1 MVSSRRSAGARPAT
15 VTSLPHRMTAPTA
28 TPPADAPRRPLWRT
42 LVLGF
47 VLFVAG
53 WGAFIALFGPGWFK
67 RRVEERI
74 TQYIHRPAH
83 LGPISVNPYTLTFR
97 VDSVRI
103 DDRDGGP
110 LFQWDRLAVTYR
122 LKSFLKS
129 GEVVFSAIQLVR
141 PYGRFRLSTAGT
153 LSIQDILDSIAAT
166 PSRPLPPLAIGH
178 LQIEQLRLEWYD
190 SARTAPFYTQL
201 GPASIDLRDFTT
213 RRDSLSRY
221 TFAGRTEQD
230 ERFSWKGTLGVT
242 PFASEGEIR
251 LENLKVAKY
260 APYYGDALRARIAS
274 GTLDLDARYAV
285 KADPKQRVNQLIGGT
300 LDIHDLALALDG
312 VTPVR
317 LGTLHIGGLDADAV
331 AHTATLR
338 ELAIARLALDV
349 VRSPDGAINL
359 SGLLASAKTNTPARA
374 STRGTNHAKN
384 ANVALRARPT
394 IATRTKPTVATR
406 VKPTVAVA
414 PALKDSAAALS
425 APWTWTVHR
434 LALDS
439 ASVTLLDSV
448 PTLVGKLKATYV
460 AARVDTL
467 SSNPDIASRAHAEFT
482 LEGGGRFV
490 LDARGPLARKRGTFK
505 LLLDSL
511 PMFRADPWI
520 AAAGG
525 RLALTSGRLHLDLA
539 GPFDLSDATNPSATI
554 NGSLRVDNL
563 GTQERADGDPFL
575 SWRSFSFDGITYD
588 TKAATLEIAE
598 VRLDRPVVLMDID
611 SAGVSNFAHLFP
623 KAAKAPVDSATRMAS
638 ADSAAADSAFVGPKA
653 PPPARSDTAL
663 SQDSTSKLRRITVGR
678 VTLANGAFRITDE
691 SVSPTMRL
699 TIGRLSGTTGRFDS
713 DNVNRGEL
721 ALSAMVDEVAP
732 LTIKGQLNPLAD
744 AQESILE
751 FDATGVDLLPFA
763 GYSGRYLGYLIAK
776 GKMKTRLHWQ
786 LKQRRVKSENVLT
799 LDGFTFGDKV
809 THPDAT
815 SLPVKFGFAVLRDR
829 SGQIVLDVPVEGS
842 LDDPDFSFGRVIV
855 RALLN
860 ILRNIVSAPFK
871 LLGSLFGGGS
881 ADLSE
886 APFDAGASVLTAE
899 ATSRLDALRKSLA
912 ERPELKLSIEGA
924 VDTVVDRLSLRRLA
938 LDKRLRA
945 QAPIMTDTALLL
957 PSVRNARLAAEFA
970 ALFPTDSVVAAARA
984 SRRPLAEALAGR
996 DVEPRVLDVIVIGA
1010 AELRAL
1016 ADARARA
1023 CRDYLLAGDAPP
1035 VERVFLAATAAAP
1048 VAGGRKATFK
1058 LE

>member
-1 MVSSRRSAGARPAT
+1 
-15 VTSLPHRMTAPTA
+15 MTAPA
-28 TPPADAPRRPLWRT
+28 SNDALPAAAPRRHLWRNIA
-42 LVLGF
+42 LGF
-47 VLFVAG
+47 ALFVAA

-67 RRVEERI
+67 RRVEDRI

-122 LKSFLKS
+122 LKSFVQS
-129 GEVVFSAIQLVR
+129 GEVVFSAIQVVR
-141 PYGRFRLSTAGT
+141 PYVRFRLSAAGV
-153 LSIQDILDSIAAT
+153 LSIQDILDSLAAT

-178 LQIEQLRLEWYD
+178 LQIEQMRFEWYD
-190 SARTAPFYTQL
+190 SARTKPFYTQL
-201 GPASIDLRDFTT
+201 GPATIDLRDFST

-260 APYYGDALRARIAS
+260 APYYGDALRAQVVG
-274 GTLDLDARYAV
+274 GTLDLDAKYVV
-285 KADPKQRVNQLIGGT
+285 KADPKQRESKLIGGT
-300 LDIHDLALALDG
+300 LDIRDLALALDG
-312 VTPVR
+312 ATPAR
-317 LGTLHIGGLDADAV
+317 LGALHIGGLDADAV
-331 AHTATLR
+331 AHTATLGDLTIR
-338 ELAIARLALDV
+338 KLALDV
-349 VRSPDGAINL
+349 VRSPSGAINL
-359 SGLLASAKTNTPARA
+359 AGLLASPTTAHAVTAPAK
-374 STRGTNHAKN
+374 
-384 ANVALRARPT
+384 
-394 IATRTKPTVATR
+394 RTKGAKPAVVATT
-406 VKPTVAVA
+406 VKP
-414 PALKDSAAALS
+414 DSAAANS
-425 APWTWTVHR
+425 PWSWTVHH
-434 LALDS
+434 LGLDS
-439 ASVTLLDSV
+439 ASVMLVDSV
-448 PTLVGKLKATYV
+448 PALVGKLKATYV
-460 AARVDTL
+460 AARLDTL
-467 SSNPDIASRAHAEFT
+467 SSNPDIASSAHAEFT
-482 LEGGGRFV
+482 LAGGGRFV
-490 LDARGPLARKRGTFK
+490 LDAKGPLARKRGTFK

-511 PMFRADPWI
+511 PMFQADPWI

-525 RLALTSGRLHLDLA
+525 RLALTSGRMHLDLA
-539 GPFDLSDATNPSATI
+539 GPFDASDPAAPRVTI
-554 NGSLRVDNL
+554 SGSVRVDNL

-575 SWRSFSFDGITYD
+575 SWRSFKFEGITYD
-588 TKAATLEIAE
+588 TKAATLEIAQ
-598 VRLDRPVVLMDID
+598 VSLDRPVILMDID

-623 KAAKAPVDSATRMAS
+623 KAPKTPADSAKLKAA

-663 SQDSTSKLRRITVGR
+663 SQDSSSKLKRITVGK
-678 VTLANGAFRITDE
+678 VTIANGAFRVTDE

-699 TIGRLSGTTGRFDS
+699 TIGRLTGTTGRFDS

-721 ALSAMVDEVAP
+721 ALQAMVDEVAP
-732 LTIKGQLNPLAD
+732 LSIKGQLNPLSD
-744 AQESILE
+744 TQESILE
-751 FDATGVDLLPFA
+751 FDAGGVDLLPFA

-776 GKMKTRLHWQ
+776 GKMKTKLHWQ

-809 THPDAT
+809 NHPDAT
-815 SLPVKFGFAVLRDR
+815 SMPVKLGFAVLRDR

-860 ILRNIVSAPFK
+860 ILRNIVTAPFK

-886 APFDAGASVLTAE
+886 APFDAGASTLGADATA
-899 ATSRLDALRKSLA
+899 RLDALRKALV
-912 ERPELKLSIEGA
+912 ERPDLKLSIEGA
-924 VDTVVDRLSLRRLA
+924 VDTVADRAALRRLV

-945 QAPIMTDTALLL
+945 QAPIMSDTALLL
-957 PSVRNARLAAEFA
+957 PSVRSARLAAEFA
-970 ALFPTDSVVAAARA
+970 TLFPADSVVAAARA
-984 SRRPLAEALAGR
+984 SRRPVTEALAGR
-996 DVEPRVLDVIVIGA
+996 ELEPRVLDAIVIGA

-1023 CRDYLLAGDAPP
+1023 CRDYLLQGDAAP
-1035 VERVFLAATAAAP
+1035 VERVFLAATGAAP
-1048 VAGGRKATFK
+1048 VVLGRKATFK

>member
-1 MVSSRRSAGARPAT
+1 
-15 VTSLPHRMTAPTA
+15 MTASA
-28 TPPADAPRRPLWRT
+28 ADSALPAAAPRRHLWRNIA
-42 LVLGF
+42 LGF
-47 VLFVAG
+47 VLFVAA

-67 RRVEERI
+67 RRVEDRI

-122 LKSFLKS
+122 LKSFVQS
-129 GEVVFSAIQLVR
+129 GEVVFSAIQIVR
-141 PYGRFRLSTAGT
+141 PYVRFRLSARGV
-153 LSIQDILDSIAAT
+153 LSIQDILDSLAAT

-178 LQIEQLRLEWYD
+178 LQIEQMRFEWYD
-190 SARTAPFYTQL
+190 SARAKPFYTQL
-201 GPASIDLRDFTT
+201 GPATIDLRDFST

-242 PFASEGEIR
+242 PFTSDGEIR

-260 APYYGDALRARIAS
+260 APYYGDALRAQVTG
-274 GTLDLDARYAV
+274 GTLDLDAKYAI
-285 KADPKQRVNQLIGGT
+285 KADPKNRETKLIGGT
-300 LDIHDLALALDG
+300 LDIRDLALALDG
-312 VTPVR
+312 ATPAR
-317 LGTLHIGGLDADAV
+317 LGALHIGGLDADAV
-331 AHTATLR
+331 AHTATLG
-338 ELAIARLALDV
+338 ELTIRKLALDV
-349 VRSPDGAINL
+349 VRSPSGAINL
-359 SGLLASAKTNTPARA
+359 TGLVGAPSPKVTAIAPAKRA
-374 STRGTNHAKN
+374 SGAKG
-384 ANVALRARPT
+384 AKPKPAAVTAA
-394 IATRTKPTVATR
+394 ATP
-406 VKPTVAVA
+406 
-414 PALKDSAAALS
+414 DSAAAS
-425 APWTWTVHR
+425 APWSWTVHH

-439 ASVTLLDSV
+439 ASVSLIDSV

-460 AARVDTL
+460 AARLDTL
-467 SSNPDIASRAHAEFT
+467 TSNPDIASTAHAEFR

-490 LDARGPLARKRGTFK
+490 LEAKGPLARKRGTFK

-511 PMFRADPWI
+511 PMFQADPWI

-525 RLALTSGRLHLDLA
+525 RLALTSGRMHLELA
-539 GPFDLSDATNPSATI
+539 GPFDASDPAAPSATI
-554 NGSLRVDNL
+554 SGSVRVDNL

-575 SWRSFSFDGITYD
+575 SWRSFRFDGIAYD
-588 TKAATLEIAE
+588 TKAATLEIAQ
-598 VRLDRPVVLMDID
+598 VSLDRPVILMDID

-623 KAAKAPVDSATRMAS
+623 KAPKTPADSAKLKAS

-653 PPPARSDTAL
+653 PLPARSDTAL
-663 SQDSTSKLRRITVGR
+663 SQDSTSKLKRITVGK
-678 VTLANGAFRITDE
+678 VTIANGAFRITDE

-699 TIGRLSGTTGRFDS
+699 TIGRVTGTTGRFDS

-721 ALSAMVDEVAP
+721 ALQAMVDEVAP
-732 LTIKGQLNPLAD
+732 LTIKGQLNPLSD
-744 AQESILE
+744 TQESILE
-751 FDATGVDLLPFA
+751 FDAGGVDLLPFA

-776 GKMKTRLHWQ
+776 GKMKTKLHWQ
-786 LKQRRVKSENVLT
+786 VKQRRVKSENVLT

-809 THPDAT
+809 NHPDAT
-815 SLPVKFGFAVLRDR
+815 SMPVKLGFAVLRDR

-860 ILRNIVSAPFK
+860 ILRNIVTAPFK

-886 APFDAGASVLTAE
+886 APFDAGASALGADATA
-899 ATSRLDALRKSLA
+899 RLDALRKSLG
-912 ERPELKLSIEGA
+912 ERPDLKLSIEGA
-924 VDTVVDRLSLRRLA
+924 VDTIADRAALRRLA

-945 QAPIMTDTALLL
+945 QAPIMADTALLL
-957 PSVRNARLAAEFA
+957 PSVRSARLAAEFA
-970 ALFPTDSVVAAARA
+970 SLFPSDSVVAAARA
-984 SRRPLAEALAGR
+984 ARRPLAEALAGR
-996 DVEPRVLDVIVIGA
+996 DVEAGVLDAIVIGA
-1010 AELRAL
+1010 PELRAL

-1023 CRDYLLAGDAPP
+1023 CRDYLLTGDAAP
-1035 VERVFLAATAAAP
+1035 VERVFLAATGAAP
-1048 VAGGRKATFK
+1048 VAVGRKATFK